1 MRNNLNIIILLQQRA
16 LKPDL
21 SYTIYIKWLDTRG
34 LFVINDFKETV
45 RLMIITIT
53 MITNES

>member
-1 MRNNLNIIILLQQRA
+1 MRNNLSIIILLQQRA

-45 RLMIITIT
+45 RLIIITIT

>member
-1 MRNNLNIIILLQQRA
+1 MRNNLSIIILLQQRA